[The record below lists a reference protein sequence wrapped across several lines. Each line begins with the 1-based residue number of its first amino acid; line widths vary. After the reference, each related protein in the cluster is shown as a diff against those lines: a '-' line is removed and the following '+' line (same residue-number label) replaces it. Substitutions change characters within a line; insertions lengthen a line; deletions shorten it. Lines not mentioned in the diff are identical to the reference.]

1 MKSLKIEVVIVTNN
15 GSKWIDTCLKSLL
28 NSSIAVS
35 IIVVDNCSS
44 DSTIELIKA
53 NFQDVSLLQQ
63 KENLGFGK
71 ANNIGISLA
80 MKKGADYVF
89 LLNQDAWVEDKT
101 LEKLVQA
108 HQKEQVFGIVSPMHL
123 NGKGDALDYNFSKF
137 IEPSKC
143 KKLYSD
149 IYLNTVQD
157 KIYNAEFVNA
167 AAWLI
172 SKKCID
178 TVGGFNPSFFHYAED
193 NNYIQ
198 RLKFHNI
205 NVGVVPNAIIFHDR
219 AKRVENIFFEDI
231 KIIYRREIISKISD
245 PFVEYSFYAEYW
257 KICRT
262 IIKSFFSLSIN
273 ELKVSCSKIIILNG
287 LNKSQVVKNRIESK
301 KVQPSFLE

>member
-1 MKSLKIEVVIVTNN
+1 MQILVIEDDKRI
-15 GSKWIDTCLKSLL
+15 
-28 NSSIAVS
+28 
-35 IIVVDNCSS
+35 S
-44 DSTIELIKA
+44 DFLIKG
-53 NFQDVSLLQQ
+53 LE
-63 KENLGFGK
+63 ENGHLVTLCKDAETVLDEFLTIQFDLIICDIMLPK
-71 ANNIGISLA
+71 MDGI
-80 MKKGADYVF
+80 
-89 LLNQDAWVEDKT
+89 Q
-101 LEKLVQA
+101 LVQT
-108 HQKEQVFGIVSPMHL
+108 L
-123 NGKGDALDYNFSKF
+123 RY
-137 IEPSKC
+137 
-143 KKLYSD
+143 KKIFTPILMLSA
-149 IYLNTVQD
+149 LNTVQD

-205 NVGVVPNAIIFHDR
+205 NVGVVPNAIVFHDR

>member
-1 MKSLKIEVVIVTNN
+1 MKSLKVKVVIVTHN
-15 GSKWIDTCLKSLL
+15 GMKWIDTCLKSLL
-28 NSSIAVS
+28 NSSIPVS

-44 DSTIELIKA
+44 DSTIEFIKA
-53 NFQDVSLLQQ
+53 NFQDVSLLEQN
-63 KENLGFGK
+63 KNIGFGK

-101 LEKLVQA
+101 LEKLINIHRKQP
-108 HQKEQVFGIVSPMHL
+108 KFGIVSPMHL
-123 NGKGDALDYNFSKF
+123 NGKGDELDYNFSKF

-157 KIYNAEFVNA
+157 KIYNAEFINA

-172 SKKCID
+172 SKECIE

-193 NNYIQ
+193 DNYIQ

-205 NVGVVPNAIIFHDR
+205 NVGVVPNAIVFHDR
-219 AKRVENIFFEDI
+219 AKRVENIFFEDV
-231 KIIYRREIISKISD
+231 KTIYRREIIFKISD
-245 PFVEYSFYAEYW
+245 PFVEYSFYSEYW
-257 KICRT
+257 KIFRT
-262 IIKSFFSLSIN
+262 IIKSFFSLRIN
-273 ELKVSCSKIIILNG
+273 ELKVCFSKIIILNG
-287 LNKSQVVKNRIESK
+287 LNKTQVVKNRIESK
-301 KVQPSFLE
+301 KSQPSFLE

>member
-1 MKSLKIEVVIVTNN
+1 MKNVYVIVVTYN
-15 GSKWIDTCLKSLL
+15 GIKWIEECLTSLNKSSLA
-28 NSSIAVS
+28 NS
-35 IIVVDNCSS
+35 IIVVDNNSNDNTVDFVKS
-44 DSTIELIKA
+44 EFPNVI
-53 NFQDVSLLQQ
+53 LLEQ

-123 NGKGDALDYNFSKF
+123 NGKGDELDYNFSKF

-157 KIYNAEFVNA
+157 KIYNAEFINA

-172 SKKCID
+172 SKECIE

-193 NNYIQ
+193 DNYIQ

-205 NVGVVPNAIIFHDR
+205 NVGVVPNAIVFHDR
-219 AKRVENIFFEDI
+219 AKRVENIFFEDV
-231 KIIYRREIISKISD
+231 KTIYRREIIFKISD
-245 PFVEYSFYAEYW
+245 PFVEYSFYSEYW
-257 KICRT
+257 KIFRT
-262 IIKSFFSLSIN
+262 IIKSFFSLRIN
-273 ELKVSCSKIIILNG
+273 ELKVCFSKIIILNG
-287 LNKSQVVKNRIESK
+287 LNKTQVVKNRIESK
-301 KVQPSFLE
+301 KSQPSFLE

>member
-101 LEKLVQA
+101 LEKLINIHRKQP
-108 HQKEQVFGIVSPMHL
+108 KFGIVSPMHL
-123 NGKGDALDYNFSKF
+123 NGKGDELDYNFSKF

-157 KIYNAEFVNA
+157 KIYNAEFINA

-172 SKKCID
+172 SKECIE

-193 NNYIQ
+193 DNYIQ

-205 NVGVVPNAIIFHDR
+205 NVGVVPNAIVFHDR

-231 KIIYRREIISKISD
+231 KIIYRREIIFKISD
-245 PFVEYSFYAEYW
+245 PFVEYSFYSEYW
-257 KICRT
+257 KIFRT
-262 IIKSFFSLSIN
+262 IIKSFFSLRIN
-273 ELKVSCSKIIILNG
+273 ELKVCFSKIIILNG
-287 LNKSQVVKNRIESK
+287 LNKTQVVKNRIESK
-301 KVQPSFLE
+301 KSQPSFLE